1 MKNIRLLWVDD
12 EYVPHQE
19 EPHANYLW
27 YYHSSMV
34 TAGFAVDH
42 AAGPDGVLKRLR
54 KGPKYQGLLLDII
67 LPPEEAY
74 SKADHRGW
82 RLTGVLLAEAI
93 SKLHRDLPIIVLTNS
108 KNEEAWHRLRRIKQ
122 VKEILSKPDCTPG
135 DLIARLREVLGVE

>member
-1 MKNIRLLWVDD
+1 M
-12 EYVPHQE
+12 
-19 EPHANYLW
+19 
-27 YYHSSMV
+27 
-34 TAGFAVDH
+34 
-42 AAGPDGVLKRLR
+42 
-54 KGPKYQGLLLDII
+54 
-67 LPPEEAY
+67 PPEEAY